1 MEMVKKGKKNDV
13 VTDETTAEGGDVIIG
28 EDVVTDETT
37 AEGGRCDH
45 W

>member
-1 MEMVKKGKKNDV
+1 MIIGEDV

-37 AEGGRCDH
+37 AEGAM
-45 W
+45 